1 MQAGSTCMRLGLQKL
16 QHKKESVKERR
27 MLYTLRHGTISED
40 EDVDVA
46 NSVASTRANS
56 TADDS
61 SSTRANSPSPER
73 RLADRLKDCRS
84 LANRRPAPQPG
95 QPPPAP
101 QQAPHRDPMDEIRG
115 TQSDEPRSCIYTWVQ
130 KWKGLRPG
138 EEILFVDT
146 IRANRFQKDEATASE
161 RFEQD
166 VIENGGD
173 PKFLRNQ
180 LVQKWVVP
188 YWKSDSGE
196 PMAYCC
202 ICSNEAWS
210 PVHFYSKHHL
220 KHCMSNPQ
228 TWEATWKYPRS
239 NFTCV
244 GDFEEGPE
252 TMHPDDLMAIPDC
265 PTAMLEWAATHLK
278 MSKKP
283 GNNEAASSNLDVQ
296 TQEHFSRIS
305 WIRPKRSM
313 TTKFWIFAHSSTSNQ
328 NNSTS
333 NRTSLDYWR
342 AK

>member
-1 MQAGSTCMRLGLQKL
+1 M
-16 QHKKESVKERR
+16 ERFEAR
-27 MLYTLRHGTISED
+27 RKNPP
-40 EDVDVA
+40 VDK
-46 NSVASTRANS
+46 NRANS
-56 TADDS
+56 FSKDDDS
-61 SSTRANSPSPER
+61 AN
-73 RLADRLKDCRS
+73 
-84 LANRRPAPQPG
+84 
-95 QPPPAP
+95 
-101 QQAPHRDPMDEIRG
+101 
-115 TQSDEPRSCIYTWVQ
+115 
-130 KWKGLRPG
+130 
-138 EEILFVDT
+138 
-146 IRANRFQKDEATASE
+146 E

-166 VIENGGD
+166 VVENDGN
-173 PKFLRNQ
+173 PLFLRNQ

-278 MSKKP
+278 LSKKP

-296 TQEHFSRIS
+296 TQEHFLMDILDKAEKIYDDKVLDICTQLDLQSEQLDLQSNFIGLLEGQVITAKMRGQDEGAAIVRAQKEQNRKLWHEIS
-305 WIRPKRSM
+305 TLKDKLSAASHDISTLKEKMSVADEKKNEKSTCFSGIMRWCRSGS
-313 TTKFWIFAHSSTSNQ
+313 IGSS
-328 NNSTS
+328 
-333 NRTSLDYWR
+333 
-342 AK
+342 